1 MSRSRRKLLLVIGV
15 IPLAIVGAFALDLY
29 YTQEKMI
36 FPGTKLSPDFQFDF
50 DVPFQEMMIP
60 VDGAEISG
68 LHFQQPD
75 PRGLIFFLHGNGGSL
90 DSWTTNVGYYQEIN
104 YDLFIFDYRGYGKS
118 TGQIQSE
125 AQLHEDVRT
134 VWEEIAPLY
143 PDKPIVLYGR
153 SLGTALATKL
163 ATTVNPDLLI
173 LVSPFSSMIAMAR
186 RQYPYLPDWLLRYQ
200 FRTDEHIADVQTP
213 IVFVHGD
220 QDNFIP
226 LEHSITLKD
235 RTSATARMLVI
246 EGAGHGDI
254 HEFRKYLDGLAMALP
269 N

>member
-1 MSRSRRKLLLVIGV
+1 MSRARRKILLVIGV
-15 IPLAIVGAFALDLY
+15 IPIAIVGAFALNLY
-29 YTQEKMI
+29 FSQEEMI
-36 FPGTKLSPDFQFDF
+36 FPAAKLSPDFKFSF

-60 VDGAEISG
+60 VDGAEING

-75 PRGLIFFLHGNGGSL
+75 SRGLIFFLHGNGGNL
-90 DSWTTNVGYYQEIN
+90 DSWTSNVGYYQRIN

-134 VWEEIAPLY
+134 VWEIIARLY

-153 SLGTALATKL
+153 SLGTALAAKL

-186 RQYPYLPDWLLRYQ
+186 QQYPYLPDWLLRYQ
-200 FRTDEHIADVQTP
+200 FRTDEHIARIHTP

-226 LEHSITLKD
+226 LEHSITLKE
-235 RTSATARMLVI
+235 RTSAIAKMLVI
-246 EGAGHGDI
+246 KGAGHNDI
-254 HEFRKYLDGLAMALP
+254 HEFQRYLEGLAMELP

>member
-1 MSRSRRKLLLVIGV
+1 MSKASRNVLLVIGLV
-15 IPLAIVGAFALDLY
+15 PLVFVGAFVLNLY
-29 YTQEKMI
+29 VSQEARI
-36 FPGTKLSPDFQFDF
+36 FPGTKLSPEFQFNF
-50 DVPFQEMMIP
+50 DVPFREVKIP
-60 VDGAEISG
+60 VDGAEING

-75 PRGLIFFLHGNGGSL
+75 PRGLIFFLHGNGGNL
-90 DSWTTNVGYYQEIN
+90 NTWTTNVGYYQQIN

-134 VWEEIAPLY
+134 VWDEIAPLY

-163 ATTVNPDLLI
+163 ATSVNPDLLI

-186 RQYPYLPDWLLRYQ
+186 RQYPFLPDWLLRYQ

-220 QDNFIP
+220 QDTFIP
-226 LEHSITLKD
+226 LEHSITLKE
-235 RTSATARMLVI
+235 RTRAIARMLVI

-254 HEFRKYLDGLAMALP
+254 HEFRKYLDGLALALP

>member
-1 MSRSRRKLLLVIGV
+1 MSRARRKILLVIGV
-15 IPLAIVGAFALDLY
+15 LPIAIVGAFVLDLY
-29 YTQEKMI
+29 FSQEEMI
-36 FPGTKLSPDFQFDF
+36 FPATKLSPGFQFSF

-60 VDGAEISG
+60 VDGAEING

-75 PRGLIFFLHGNGGSL
+75 SRGLIFFLHGNGGSL
-90 DSWTTNVGYYQEIN
+90 DSWTSNVGYYQRIN

-134 VWEEIAPLY
+134 VWDIVSRLY

-153 SLGTALATKL
+153 SLGTALAAKL

-173 LVSPFSSMIAMAR
+173 LVSPFSSMVAMAR
-186 RQYPYLPDWLLRYQ
+186 QQYPYLPYWLLRYQ
-200 FRTDEHIADVQTP
+200 FRTDEHIARVQTP

-220 QDNFIP
+220 QDNVIP
-226 LEHSITLKD
+226 LEHSITLKE
-235 RTSATARMLVI
+235 RTSAIAKMLVI

-254 HEFRKYLDGLAMALP
+254 HEFQKYLEGLAVELP

>member
-1 MSRSRRKLLLVIGV
+1 MTRARRNFLLVIGV
-15 IPLAIVGAFALDLY
+15 IPLAIVGAFVLDLY
-29 YTQEKMI
+29 FSQEARI
-36 FPGTKLSPDFQFDF
+36 FQGTKLSPVFHFDF
-50 DVPFQEMMIP
+50 DAPFREVTTP

-75 PRGLIFFLHGNGGSL
+75 SRGLIFFLHGNGGNL
-90 DSWTTNVGYYQEIN
+90 DSWTTNIGYYQEVN
-104 YDLFIFDYRGYGKS
+104 YDLFVFDYRGYGKS

-125 AQLHEDVRT
+125 AQLQEDVRA
-134 VWEEIAPLY
+134 VWDIIAPLY

-163 ATTVNPDLLI
+163 ATSVRPDLLI

-186 RQYPYLPDWLLRYQ
+186 RQYPYLPDWLLRYP

-220 QDNFIP
+220 QDKFIP
-226 LEHSITLKD
+226 LEHSVTLKE
-235 RTSATARMLVI
+235 RTRAIAKMLII
-246 EGAGHGDI
+246 EGAGHNDI